1 MAMSK
6 SIRIMEGKSIQ
17 IRMDATNIF
26 NHANPSGAAASSG
39 VARVVVPSAPAAVMG
54 NYTGSGEFF
63 GSLRPLG
70 YVDAKVGARTFQA
83 KIRLDF

>member
-6 SIRIMEGKSIQ
+6 SIKITEGKAIQ
-17 IRMDATNIF
+17 IRMDATNVF
-26 NHANPSGAAASSG
+26 NHANPSGAAYPSG
-39 VARVVVPSAPAAVMG
+39 IARVVVPSAPAATMG
-54 NYTGSGEFF
+54 TYTDSNYVTTT
-63 GSLRPLG
+63 RPLG